1 MALPLTTLLNKI
13 QDKVAALGQQN
24 RRLQTRIEQL
34 EQENEQLRLDL
45 EEKQKELDAAKT
57 DVEFLTMSHRLASS
71 PDTIISARRHIA
83 RLIRTIDN
91 CISML
96 KEE

>member
-1 MALPLTTLLNKI
+1 MALPLTTLLRKI
-13 QDKVAALGQQN
+13 QDKIAGLGEQN
-24 RRLQTRIEQL
+24 QRLQARIAQL

-45 EEKQKELDAAKT
+45 DEKQKELEAART

>member
-1 MALPLTTLLNKI
+1 MAQPLLDTLSSIKDKI
-13 QDKVAALGQQN
+13 VRLTEIQTAL
-24 RRLQTRIEQL
+24 RSRISQL
-34 EQENEQLRLDL
+34 EEENENLKGEL
-45 EEKQKELDAAKT
+45 EETRRELEKTKLDA
-57 DVEFLTMSHRLASS
+57 EFLTMSHRLAES
-71 PDTIISARRHIA
+71 PDSLISTRRRIA

>member
-1 MALPLTTLLNKI
+1 MALPLIKVLQSIAEKAREIGEINKT
-13 QDKVAALGQQN
+13 
-24 RRLQTRIEQL
+24 LQTRIDML
-34 EQENEQLRLDL
+34 EAENSALRQEL
-45 EEKQKELDAAKT
+45 EDRKKDLDACRR

-71 PDTIISARRHIA
+71 PDSLISTRRHIA
-83 RLIRTIDN
+83 RLIRTIDT

>member
-1 MALPLTTLLNKI
+1 MALPLTTLLQTI
-13 QDKVAALGQQN
+13 SDKVNTIGEHE
-24 RRLQTRIEQL
+24 QTLSERIDQL
-34 EQENEQLRLDL
+34 EEENSNLRQEL
-45 EEKQKELDAAKT
+45 EECKKELEATKR
-57 DVEFLTMSHRLASS
+57 DVEFLTMSHRLAAS
-71 PDTIISARRHIA
+71 PDSIIRTRRHIA

>member
-1 MALPLTTLLNKI
+1 MAVPLTTLL
-13 QDKVAALGQQN
+13 QN
-24 RRLQTRIEQL
+24 LNERIVRMGELNRNLMARIEVL
-34 EQENEQLRLDL
+34 EHEKEDLQQEL
-45 EEKQKELDAAKT
+45 EEKKRELDIART
-57 DVEFLTMSHRLASS
+57 DAEFLTMSHRLASS
-71 PDTIISARRHIA
+71 PDSIISTRRHIA

>member
-1 MALPLTTLLNKI
+1 MSLPLTTLLQTI
-13 QDKVAALGQQN
+13 SDKVSTLGE
-24 RRLQTRIEQL
+24 REKILGERIGQL
-34 EQENEQLRLDL
+34 EEENANLRQEL
-45 EEKQKELDAAKT
+45 EECKKELEATKR

-71 PDTIISARRHIA
+71 PDSIIRTRRHIA

>member
-1 MALPLTTLLNKI
+1 MA
-13 QDKVAALGQQN
+13 
-24 RRLQTRIEQL
+24 RIEVL
-34 EQENEQLRLDL
+34 EHEKEDLQQEL
-45 EEKQKELDAAKT
+45 EEKKRELDIART
-57 DVEFLTMSHRLASS
+57 DAEFLTMSHRLASS
-71 PDTIISARRHIA
+71 PDSIISTRRHIA

>member
-1 MALPLTTLLNKI
+1 MALPLTTILQSISEKAN
-13 QDKVAALGQQN
+13 ALGELN
-24 RRLQTRIEQL
+24 QTLYARIATL
-34 EQENEQLRLDL
+34 EEENSTLRQELEDCRKDL
-45 EEKQKELDAAKT
+45 EVARR

-71 PDTIISARRHIA
+71 PDSIISTRRHIA
-83 RLIRTIDN
+83 RLIRTIDT

>member
-1 MALPLTTLLNKI
+1 MAQPLITILSQISDKI
-13 QDKVAALGQQN
+13 TELEAIQQQQN
-24 RRLQTRIEQL
+24 SRIKFL
-34 EQENEQLRLDL
+34 EEENEDLREQLRQQTQLLHQANID
-45 EEKQKELDAAKT
+45 K
-57 DVEFLTMSHRLASS
+57 EFLTMSHRLADS
-71 PDTIISARRHIA
+71 PDSLISTRRRIA